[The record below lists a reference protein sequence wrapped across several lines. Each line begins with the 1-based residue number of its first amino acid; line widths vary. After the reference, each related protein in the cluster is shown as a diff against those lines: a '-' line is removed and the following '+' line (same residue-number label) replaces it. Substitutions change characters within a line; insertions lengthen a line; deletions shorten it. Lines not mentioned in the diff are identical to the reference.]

1 MEQTRTRSAAR
12 PPRSN
17 ADDRWT
23 LPKAMAFLDA
33 LAECGKVAEAARA
46 VGMSRQAAFRLRR
59 RIAGTPL
66 ERGWEL
72 ALHRGIALRA
82 ARRERRGWDDGGL
95 AALLRDAQG
104 DAFDTQGDASGAQ
117 GDGSPPQGGGFGARG
132 GGFGARGVACGPQ
145 GAGLP
150 GKVSEIADQGDGFG
164 LDRVSG
170 VNTARAGPRRDS
182 AARGN
187 YSPPPSS
194 PADPTSE

>member
-66 ERGWEL
+66 ERGWE
-72 ALHRGIALRA
+72 
-82 ARRERRGWDDGGL
+82 
-95 AALLRDAQG
+95 LRDAQG